1 MTSAWNIEKLKMNDK
16 DHDDIRAFVSVVRE
30 MIRHEDVL
38 LNQRL
43 TWMWTLQGLLFG
55 ATSVLWGK
63 DWRGVVI
70 IALVGLL
77 SCISIGYSLS
87 RGLKA
92 VRELLG
98 MAADRKKELGESVKI
113 PPTIGARSKAIEW
126 LLPGYF
132 LPWVFGVA
140 WVLVIV
146 LRILQPSLTG

>member
-1 MTSAWNIEKLKMNDK
+1 MSDR
-16 DHDDIRAFVSVVRE
+16 DHGDVLAFVSVVRE

-55 ATSVLWGK
+55 STSLLWGK

-70 IALVGLL
+70 IGFVGLL

-98 MAADRKKELGESVKI
+98 VAAGRKKELGEDVKI
-113 PPTIGARSKAIEW
+113 PPTIGSRTKAIEW
-126 LLPGYF
+126 LLPGHF
-132 LPWVFGVA
+132 LPWLFGLA
-140 WVLVIV
+140 WVLIII
-146 LRILQPSLTG
+146 LRMLQPSLTG

>member
-1 MTSAWNIEKLKMNDK
+1 MSDR
-16 DHDDIRAFVSVVRE
+16 DHEDVRAFVSVIRE

-55 ATSVLWGK
+55 ATSLLWGK

-70 IALVGLL
+70 IGFVGFL

-92 VRELLG
+92 VKELLG
-98 MAADRKKELGESVKI
+98 VAAGRKKRLGEDVEI
-113 PPTIGARSKAIEW
+113 PPTIGSRTEAIEW

-132 LPWVFGVA
+132 LPWLFGLA
-140 WVLVIV
+140 WIMVIV
-146 LRILQPSLTG
+146 LRILQPSTASNPAVEVP